1 MEIRNKLQME
11 AVEKYQ
17 NRGIFL
23 LAPRFGK
30 IKTVF
35 DLCNKKGW
43 KNIKV
48 IAPRTDIFEGWKID
62 KEKFNFNGNLTFST
76 TVGIKKEEVDNYDL
90 VVADEIHEYSTD
102 ELKALKK
109 IIGSNQ
115 CIGLTGT
122 ATHKTKEKIY
132 QLVGMQVCHQYSIKQ
147 AVADGILTDYK
158 IFIHNVKLDNKYPY
172 ISTKKGLVTENQRF
186 NQLTWLKNKLENEEK
201 STFFIDLKI
210 ISLLQNS
217 IAKIQKTKEL
227 LNSNERILVF
237 CGTTETADKLGIDVY
252 HSKSKEKQIFDSFC
266 KGGGNKHLATIKM
279 MQAGITILPINKGI
293 INYMSGK
300 PEDAAQKICRFLGY
314 EYNNINKKAE
324 IHVICSNTEF
334 EQDRLKTALMFF
346 EEGKIKQLN

>member
-1 MEIRNKLQME
+1 MEIRNKLQIE

-17 NRGIFL
+17 NKGIFL

-43 KNIKV
+43 KNVKV

-76 TVGIKKEEVDNYDL
+76 TVGIKKEKFSNYDL

-172 ISTKKGLVTENQRF
+172 ISTKSV
-186 NQLTWLKNKLENEEK
+186 
-201 STFFIDLKI
+201 S
-210 ISLLQNS
+210 
-217 IAKIQKTKEL
+217 
-227 LNSNERILVF
+227 
-237 CGTTETADKLGIDVY
+237 
-252 HSKSKEKQIFDSFC
+252 
-266 KGGGNKHLATIKM
+266 
-279 MQAGITILPINKGI
+279 
-293 INYMSGK
+293 
-300 PEDAAQKICRFLGY
+300 
-314 EYNNINKKAE
+314 
-324 IHVICSNTEF
+324 
-334 EQDRLKTALMFF
+334 
-346 EEGKIKQLN
+346 